1 MQGLQPNFTTD
12 GIRNSMYSNHSG
24 DNAKKI
30 IFSFILERQRR
41 QPNDNVYNVIL

>member
-12 GIRNSMYSNHSG
+12 GIRNSMSSNHSG
-24 DNAKKI
+24 DNAKKR
-30 IFSFILERQRR
+30 IFSFILEQRR